1 VDLLFHNPKSLGFDL
16 LFTMLGHQMS
26 PQDFCQD
33 GWKAKEKKFLPGNSR
48 RNGFGIAFFTRI
60 VQLVWFSLP

>member
-1 VDLLFHNPKSLGFDL
+1 
-16 LFTMLGHQMS
+16 MS

-33 GWKAKEKKFLPGNSR
+33 GWKAKAKNFLPGNSR

-60 VQLVWFSLP
+60 VQLGHSAFFDLISVESFNFPE